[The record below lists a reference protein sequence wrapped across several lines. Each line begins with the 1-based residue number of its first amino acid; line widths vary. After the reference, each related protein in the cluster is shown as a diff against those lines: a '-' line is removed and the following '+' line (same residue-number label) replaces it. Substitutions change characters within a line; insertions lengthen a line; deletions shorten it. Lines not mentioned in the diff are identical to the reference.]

1 MRLSLSNRSS
11 HLLQTL
17 YILAVRCPYT
27 SSLGLER
34 TSSYKARHR
43 QQRSMTTGDPLAVP
57 DDSSGNSTAPTTAAD
72 VASSLAHASLDEYA
86 SGSFVALHNTD
97 IK

>member
-1 MRLSLSNRSS
+1 
-11 HLLQTL
+11 
-17 YILAVRCPYT
+17 
-27 SSLGLER
+27 
-34 TSSYKARHR
+34 
-43 QQRSMTTGDPLAVP
+43 MTTGDPLAVP